1 MTNLLI
7 WQSVKCTEY
16 QSSWNQIKGV
26 LVGYKEIN
34 LCNSNSYPIEK
45 PAPSVPETKILI
57 NSNLEC
63 APKYRVFHQKAQGQ
77 I

>member
-45 PAPSVPETKILI
+45 LAPSVPETKILI

-63 APKYRVFHQKAQGQ
+63 APKYREIGRAHV
-77 I
+77 